1 MLLSKKMW
9 TTQGMMARLVRFLP
23 HLTPIISRGE
33 LLRWSGP
40 HRHIS
45 GRDAEL
51 LDPGTTSGPQ
61 PPLSRLWEKR
71 NSFKEAIPQTLQV
84 WSEKPQEAPLFKGA
98 GNSCGTWYSGI
109 HAAPPRTQFL
119 FLEEPPF
126 ADCHAGNTQE
136 ALLAVTCFSKHW
148 M

>member
-1 MLLSKKMW
+1 MVLSEKPW
-9 TTQGMMARLVRFLP
+9 TTQGMMARVVRFLP
-23 HLTPIISRGE
+23 HLTPIPSRGE

-45 GRDAEL
+45 GRGTEL
-51 LDPGTTSGPQ
+51 PDPGTTSGSK
-61 PPLSRLWEKR
+61 PPLPGLWERR
-71 NSFKEAIPQTLQV
+71 NSFKEAITQTLQV
-84 WSEKPQEAPLFKGA
+84 WSEKPQEAPLSKGA
-98 GNSCGTWYSGI
+98 GNSYGTWYSGI
-109 HAAPPRTQFL
+109 DAAPPRTRFL